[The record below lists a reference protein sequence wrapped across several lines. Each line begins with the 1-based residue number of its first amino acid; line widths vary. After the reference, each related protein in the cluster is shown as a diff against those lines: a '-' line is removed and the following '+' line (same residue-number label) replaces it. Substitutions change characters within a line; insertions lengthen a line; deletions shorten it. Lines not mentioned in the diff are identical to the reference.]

1 MEWGEVY
8 LSQMRRPYLETCARC
23 QEGELFEGEYCLRD
37 IPGSNGQCPIAD
49 TGPKLLPTNQIS
61 VEIFQEL
68 QGSCSQ
74 VVAEDKTY
82 IYIDLCA
89 ADVLMRL
96 HGIEEADRLGIM
108 QKLLLLQ
115 DVSNNKRR
123 PRPRQVTRPKRG

>member
-1 MEWGEVY
+1 MEWGEVH
-8 LSQMRRPYLETCARC
+8 LSQMKRPYVEMCGRC
-23 QEGELFEGEYCLRD
+23 QAGELFEGEYCLRD
-37 IPGSNGQCPIAD
+37 IPGSDGQCPIAD
-49 TGPKLLPTNQIS
+49 TGPILLPTNQES

-68 QGSCSQ
+68 QGSCGQ

-96 HGIEEADRLGIM
+96 HGIEEADRLGVM

-115 DVSNNKRR
+115 DLANSKRR
-123 PRPRQVTRPKRG
+123 PRPKQVSRPKRG